1 MKLKNPELLQQ
12 ANYWD
17 GLWRQSATGDVIEVE
32 NPATQIVIGKVPRL
46 SRNEVATAIT
56 AAERAFSSWRQYS
69 AQERGQILRGWG
81 ELLLQ
86 HLDDLAEIMTSEQGK
101 PLAEAKG
108 EVRYAASYLQWFGE
122 EAVRNYGDIIPAQ
135 KSGQKILVHKQPIG
149 VCACITPWNFPTAM
163 LARKVAAALAAGCT
177 VVAKPAE
184 LTPFSALAFALLG
197 ERAGVPAGVF
207 NVVTGD
213 AAAIG
218 DEFSENPAIRKISFT
233 GSTRV
238 GKLLQQKSATNLTKL
253 SLELGGNAPLLV
265 FDDADLDLAVEGII
279 AAKFRNAGQTCVCV
293 NRLFVQRTIY
303 PELLQRLEKAIGQ
316 LNVGDGHQE
325 DVNIGPLINQAA
337 VEKFHR
343 HFDDAMEKGARLL
356 CGDGQADNLFV
367 KPVLLAD
374 CKPSML
380 FCREETFAPL
390 LAAIPFDTEAEAI
403 QLANDTPYGLAAY
416 FYSTNLQRVMRVAD
430 ALESGMVG
438 VNDTAISNAA
448 APFGGIKWSGYGR
461 EGSKYGMEEYL
472 TVKYVLLGGGE

>member
-17 GLWRQSATGDVIEVE
+17 GLWRQSATGEFIEVA
-32 NPATQIVIGKVPRL
+32 NPSTRMVIGKVPRV
-46 SRNEVATAIT
+46 SRAEVASAIA
-56 AAERAFSSWRQYS
+56 AAEQAFVSWRQQS
-69 AQERGQILRGWG
+69 AQKRGQILRGWS

-86 HLDDLAEIMTSEQGK
+86 HQDDLAEIMTSEQGK

-135 KSGQKILVHKQPIG
+135 KAGQKILVQKQPIG
-149 VCACITPWNFPTAM
+149 VCACITPWNFPIAM

-184 LTPFSALAFALLG
+184 LTPFSALALALLG

-213 AAAIG
+213 AASIG
-218 DEFSENPAIRKISFT
+218 DEFTENPIVKKISFT

-265 FDDADLDLAVEGII
+265 FDDANLELAVKGII
-279 AAKFRNAGQTCVCV
+279 SAKFRNAGQTCVCV

-303 PELLQRLEKAIGQ
+303 SELLERLEKAVAE
-316 LNVGDGHQE
+316 LKVGDGHE
-325 DVNIGPLINQAA
+325 DGVKIGPLINQSA
-337 VEKFHR
+337 VEKFQR

-356 CGDGQADNLFV
+356 CGDGKADNLFV

-390 LAAIPFDTEAEAI
+390 LAAIPFDTEEEAI

-416 FYSTNLQRVMRVAD
+416 FYSNNVQRIMRVSD
-430 ALESGMVG
+430 AIESGMIG

-448 APFGGIKWSGYGR
+448 APFGGVKWSGYGR

-472 TVKYVLLGGGE
+472 TVKYILMA

>member
-1 MKLKNPELLQQ
+1 MKLKHPELLQQ
-12 ANYWD
+12 ASYWD
-17 GLWRQSATGDVIEVE
+17 GLWRQSSTAETIEVE
-32 NPATQIVIGKVPRL
+32 NPATQRVIGKVPRL
-46 SRNEVATAIT
+46 SRSEVAAAIA
-56 AAERAFSSWRQYS
+56 AAEQAFFSWRHQS
-69 AQERGQILRGWG
+69 AAERGQILRGWS

-86 HLDDLAEIMTSEQGK
+86 NLDDLAEILTSEQGK

-108 EVRYAASYLQWFGE
+108 EVRYSASYLHWFSE
-122 EAVRNYGDIIPAQ
+122 EVVRNYGDMIPAP
-135 KSGQKILVHKQPIG
+135 KVGQKILVQKQPIG
-149 VCACITPWNFPTAM
+149 VCASITPWNFPMAM

-184 LTPFSALAFALLG
+184 MTPFSALALALLG

-218 DEFSENPAIRKISFT
+218 DEFCENPSIKKISFT

-253 SLELGGNAPLLV
+253 SLELGGNAPLIV
-265 FDDADLDLAVEGII
+265 FDDADIDLAVKGIM

-293 NRLFVQRTIY
+293 NRLFIHRPVY
-303 PELLQRLEKAIGQ
+303 AEVMEKLAEAVAELT
-316 LNVGDGHQE
+316 VGDGHE
-325 DVNIGPLINQAA
+325 EGVDMGPLINQAA
-337 VEKFHR
+337 VEKFQR
-343 HFDDAMEKGARLL
+343 HFDDAIEKGAQLV
-356 CGDGQADNLFV
+356 CGEGKADALFV

-374 CKPSML
+374 GKASML

-390 LAAIPFDTEAEAI
+390 LAAIPFDTEEEVV

-416 FYSTNLQRVMRVAD
+416 FYANNLQRVMRVAD
-430 ALESGMVG
+430 GLEAGMVG
-438 VNDTAISNAA
+438 INETALSNVA

-461 EGSKYGMEEYL
+461 EGSKYGIDEYQAM
-472 TVKYVLLGGGE
+472 KYVLMG